1 MKRANVMVAKALT
14 RAKQRRSETLREVRC
29 SIIVEAAKTVFSR
42 DGLQRASMRAIAS
55 EAGCTTGAI
64 YPYFDGK
71 EALYAAVLSQ
81 SLIALKDD
89 VEQRI
94 AGCDVPRE
102 AARAGLQGFF
112 DFYRSNPDDLS
123 LGLYLFGG
131 IQRVGLTARL
141 NKALNAQ
148 LRSVFA
154 LIEQQFESAGKND
167 PAAVTAQGIA
177 QATGLLI
184 LDQTGRIDL
193 FGKKAGNLFA
203 EFVDSC

>member
-1 MKRANVMVAKALT
+1 MAAKAST

-29 SIIVEAAKTVFSR
+29 SIIVEAAKAVFSR
-42 DGLQRASMRAIAS
+42 DGLQRASMRAIAT

-81 SLIALKDD
+81 SLMVLQDK
-89 VEQRI
+89 VEQCI
-94 AGCDVPRE
+94 AEHSDPRT
-102 AARAGLQGFF
+102 AARAGLQAFF
-112 DFYRSNPDDLS
+112 EFYRSNPNDLS

-131 IQRVGLTARL
+131 IQRVGLTTRL

-148 LRSVFA
+148 LRSVFT
-154 LIEQQFESAGKND
+154 LIEQQFEYAGEND
-167 PAAVTAQGIA
+167 PTAVTARGIA

-193 FGKKAGNLFA
+193 FDKKAGDLFA
-203 EFVDSC
+203 EFIDSC

>member
-1 MKRANVMVAKALT
+1 MATKIPI
-14 RAKQRRSETLREVRC
+14 RAKQRRSETLRAVRR
-29 SIIVEAAKTVFSR
+29 SMIVDAAKAVFSR
-42 DGLQRASMRAIAS
+42 EGLQRASMRAIAT
-55 EAGCTTGAI
+55 EAGCTTGAV

-89 VEQRI
+89 VNQCI
-94 AGCDVPRE
+94 ADCADPRA

-112 DFYRSNPDDLS
+112 DYYRSNPDDLS

-131 IQRVGLTARL
+131 IQRVGLTAGL

-148 LRSVFA
+148 LRSVFS
-154 LIEQQFESAGKND
+154 LIEQQFETAGEKD
-167 PAAVTAQGIA
+167 PAALTAAAIA

-184 LDQTGRIDL
+184 LEQTGRIDL
-193 FGKKAGNLFA
+193 FDKKAGDLFA
-203 EFVDSC
+203 EFIDSC